1 MGVQKTQWR
10 GVAWVKEEHGL
21 VLLLFFPF
29 PHLLLLRLWLLDSLL
44 PASSL
49 PSLAAHLYLLP
60 CPSGSIHPAAPLI
73 SASSTSL
80 RRFQLSQPGFCL
92 HPPGTT
98 LPLALT
104 VAIPCALVFIGE
116 LVCLIALGLLL
127 SASHSETP
135 FLDAS
140 C

>member
-1 MGVQKTQWR
+1 M
-10 GVAWVKEEHGL
+10 L
-21 VLLLFFPF
+21 SSSLFFELLPF
-29 PHLLLLRLWLLDSLL
+29 SLVFFFFSFSPFAFQLPLCLWLLDSLL

-49 PSLAAHLYLLP
+49 PSLAAQLCLLP
-60 CPSGSIHPAAPLI
+60 CPSGSIHPAAQLLSVLFTSFRI
-73 SASSTSL
+73 S
-80 RRFQLSQPGFCL
+80 QLSQPGFCL

-98 LPLALT
+98 LPLSLT

-116 LVCLIALGLLL
+116 LVCLVSLGLLL
-127 SASHSETP
+127 SASHSETT